1 MSHRVISGSA
11 KGRRLKLVPG
21 NTTRPIM
28 DRVKEALFNILSGDI
43 PDSRVLDLFAG
54 TGAVGIEALSRG
66 AAHVRFLDNDKTAIR
81 TIEENLA
88 HTRLVENAEVIHTDS
103 MNYLQRRRAPA
114 FDIVY
119 IAPPQYEGMWK
130 NALLLLD
137 GNPVHLNPDAI
148 VIVQIDPREE
158 EPIELKNLT
167 PFDERKYGKTLLIF
181 YEYVTPED
189 RAAEEATDEDDDLV

>member
-28 DRVKEALFNILSGDI
+28 DRVKEALFNILSGDV
-43 PDSRVLDLFAG
+43 PDSHFLDLFAG

-66 AAHVRFLDNDKTAIR
+66 AEYVRFLDNDRTAIR
-81 TIEENLA
+81 TIEDNLA
-88 HTRLVENAEVIHTDS
+88 HTQLTEGAEVIQTDS
-103 MNYLQRRRAPA
+103 LNYLQRRRAPS
-114 FDIVY
+114 FDLVY
-119 IAPPQYEGMWK
+119 VAPPQYQGMWK
-130 NALLLLD
+130 DTLLLLD

-148 VIVQIDPREE
+148 VVVQIDPREFE
-158 EPIELKNLT
+158 DLTLINLT
-167 PFDERKYGKTLLIF
+167 EFDQRKYGKTMLVF

-189 RAAEEATDEDDDLV
+189 RAAEEAESDD

>member
-21 NTTRPIM
+21 NSTRPIM
-28 DRVKEALFNILSGDI
+28 DRVKEALFNILGGDI
-43 PDSRVLDLFAG
+43 PESHFLDLFAG

-66 AAHVRFLDNDKTAIR
+66 AAYVRFLDNEKIAIR
-81 TIEENLA
+81 TIQDNLE
-88 HTRLVENAEVIHTDS
+88 HTQLTENAEVIQTDS
-103 MNYLQRRRAPA
+103 LNYLQRRRASA

-119 IAPPQYEGMWK
+119 IAPPQYKGMWK
-130 NALLLLD
+130 DALLLLD

-148 VIVQIDPREE
+148 VVVQIDPHEREDIKLE
-158 EPIELKNLT
+158 NLT
-167 PFDERKYGKTLLIF
+167 EFDQRKYGKTMLIF

-189 RAAEEATDEDDDLV
+189 RAAEEANTSL